1 MSKAISTEAILTSVR
16 TRADKS
22 LGLSFS
28 SPELTPDEQLAF
40 LQIKGRNLKMILQ
53 AMDEPVDT
61 LVTVASDLQQK
72 TPSQR
77 LRGVLYKQFQQSGA
91 TNTDFQGWYN
101 AAMERIL
108 TAEKAK
114 LEPSPF

>member
-1 MSKAISTEAILTSVR
+1 MKAISTDAILSSVS

-22 LGLSFS
+22 LGLRFS
-28 SPELTPDEQLAF
+28 LPELSPDEQLAF
-40 LQIKGRNLKMILQ
+40 LQIKGCNLKMILQ
-53 AMDEPVDT
+53 PLNEAPDE
-61 LVTVASDLQQK
+61 LVTVANDLQQK

-77 LRGVLYKQFQQSGA
+77 LRGVLFKQFQQSGV

-114 LEPSPF
+114 LEPAPF